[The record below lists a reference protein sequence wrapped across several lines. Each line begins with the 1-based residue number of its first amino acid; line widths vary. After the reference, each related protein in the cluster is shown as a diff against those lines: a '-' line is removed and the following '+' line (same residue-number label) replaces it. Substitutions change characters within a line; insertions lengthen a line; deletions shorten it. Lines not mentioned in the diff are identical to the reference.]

1 MRPEPGRGRIFK
13 IEAGRGRPVKS
24 RTYLAETEVNNYLKM
39 ELKSKVLDKD
49 LIRFWKK
56 HSDIFPR
63 LSKIAFKMF
72 SIPATNLSS
81 ERNFNYCTMTLTDK
95 RSGLYSEKV
104 NKMLFIRSNID
115 LM

>member
-1 MRPEPGRGRIFK
+1 
-13 IEAGRGRPVKS
+13 
-24 RTYLAETEVNNYLKM
+24 M

-49 LIRFWKK
+49 LIRFWEK